1 MYGTI
6 CVLALVCHNKTTL
19 TDPGSIP
26 TEAVPRKILFGG
38 VWRPMPCAVIVK
50 RTNRRSVIIVGL
62 VLVVSCIV
70 LPPRFVG
77 DAGRGD
83 DDAVMEVQT
92 IIWSITYYRLDMRT
106 QLLSTWI

>member
-1 MYGTI
+1 
-6 CVLALVCHNKTTL
+6 
-19 TDPGSIP
+19 
-26 TEAVPRKILFGG
+26 
-38 VWRPMPCAVIVK
+38 MPCAVIVK

-92 IIWSITYYRLDMRT
+92 II
-106 QLLSTWI
+106 